1 MSQLRGYEVVTVL
14 KNAVVNPGE
23 IVAGTA
29 LVRRG
34 KSSSVEGPRPK
45 HCPQGSAA
53 NYTLKSS
60 TILNI
65 PGDQKWEAVWTNATQ
80 ETNPQVVT
88 FLVFAICIDAN

>member
-45 HCPQGSAA
+45 HCPQ
-53 NYTLKSS
+53 
-60 TILNI
+60 
-65 PGDQKWEAVWTNATQ
+65 D
-80 ETNPQVVT
+80 PQRT
-88 FLVFAICIDAN
+88 TR